1 MGFFRIIALL
11 EGLSYLVL
19 IFFAVP
25 LKYIWHIEI
34 YVQTI
39 GMAHGL
45 LFVAYIILAL
55 FFYQKRIWKKKDF
68 AIILIGSILPFG
80 TFYVDKKY
88 LQNSI

>member
-11 EGLSYLVL
+11 EGVSYLVL

-45 LFVAYIILAL
+45 LFIAYIILAL

>member
-1 MGFFRIIALL
+1 MGFFRIIALI
-11 EGLSYLVL
+11 EGISYLVL

-45 LFVAYIILAL
+45 LFIVYIILAL
-55 FFYQKRIWKKKDF
+55 FFYQTRIWKKKDF